1 MEFYLATEKAYPG
14 LSMQLGLT
22 VSTAVSQT
30 EIITCC
36 LSPFI

>member
-1 MEFYLATEKAYPG
+1 MEFYSATRKAYPG

-22 VSTAVSQT
+22 VSTAISQT

-36 LSPFI
+36 LSPFM